1 MIREYNPW
9 SLQPQI
15 TSIAVVSIIL
25 VTFSLIYYFRLQK
38 QKIDETP
45 HGFVLLVQI
54 YISFIRNLTIEIFG
68 LKGEKLTSFFLYLF
82 SYICLS
88 NLIGI
93 IGLSN
98 PTSSLTTTFSLGLM
112 MWFGVFFVGLKY
124 QKISYLKNFCC
135 CLKIK
140 NKKIPL
146 AINPLEVISCISPLI
161 SISLRLWGN
170 VFAGGLILSLWFYFT
185 NYIFE
190 KIPIIGVIN
199 ILGGLTMAPLHVY
212 FDLLCGIIQ
221 ALVFVLLTMVYWVL
235 AKGENS
241 LQEMNDN
248 KNNEN
253 RI

>member
-1 MIREYNPW
+1 MVLEYNPW

-15 TSIAVVSIIL
+15 VSITIIFLIL
-25 VTFSLIYYFRLQK
+25 IIFSLTYYFCLKK
-38 QKIDETP
+38 QKIEDVP
-45 HGFVLLVQI
+45 KGFILLIQI
-54 YISFIRNLTIEIFG
+54 YISFIRNLVVEIFG
-68 LKGEKLTSFFLYLF
+68 MKGEKLTPFFLYLF

-98 PTSSLTTTFSLGLM
+98 PTSSLTTTLSLGLM
-112 MWFGVFFVGLKY
+112 MWFGVFFVGFKY
-124 QKISYLKNFCC
+124 QKISYLKNFCFF
-135 CLKIK
+135 LRIK

-146 AINPLEVISCISPLI
+146 TINPLEVISCISPLI

-170 VFAGGLILSLWFYFT
+170 VFAGGLIVSLWFYFT

-190 KIPIIGVIN
+190 KVPVIGIIN
-199 ILGGLTMAPLHVY
+199 ILGGLTVAPLHAY

-221 ALVFVLLTMVYWVL
+221 TLVFVLLTMVYWTL

-241 LQEMNDN
+241 LQEN
-248 KNNEN
+248 KQQ
-253 RI
+253 

>member
-1 MIREYNPW
+1 MVLEYKPW

-15 TSIAVVSIIL
+15 VSITIISLILIAFSIA
-25 VTFSLIYYFRLQK
+25 YYFCLQK
-38 QKIDETP
+38 QKIDEP
-45 HGFVLLVQI
+45 PKGIVLLVQI
-54 YISFIRNLTIEIFG
+54 YISFIRNLVVEIFG
-68 LKGEKLTSFFLYLF
+68 TKGEKLTSFFLYLF

-98 PTSSLTTTFSLGLM
+98 PTSSLTTTLSLGLM
-112 MWFGVFFVGLKY
+112 MWFGVFFVGFKY
-124 QKISYLKNFCC
+124 QKISYLKNFCF

-146 AINPLEVISCISPLI
+146 TINPLEVISCISPLI

-170 VFAGGLILSLWFYFT
+170 IFAGGLIVSLWFYFT

-190 KIPIIGVIN
+190 KVPIIGIIN
-199 ILGGLTMAPLHVY
+199 ILGGLTVAPLHAY

-221 ALVFVLLTMVYWVL
+221 TLVFVLLTMVYWTL
-235 AKGENS
+235 AKGENT
-241 LQEMNDN
+241 LQKN
-248 KNNEN
+248 KQQ
-253 RI
+253 